1 MEFSERDDLE
11 LIISEIMNG
20 TAIEKLTS
28 MESVH

>member
-11 LIISEIMNG
+11 LISEIMNG

-28 MESVH
+28 MEGVH